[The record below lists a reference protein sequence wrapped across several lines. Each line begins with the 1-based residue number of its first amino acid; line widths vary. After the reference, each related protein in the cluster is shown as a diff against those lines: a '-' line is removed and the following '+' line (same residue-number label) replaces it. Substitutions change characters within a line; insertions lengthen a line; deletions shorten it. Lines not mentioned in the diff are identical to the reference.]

1 MLAYVKEAPEGIDVT
16 VPNAARMYDYYLGG
30 KDNFAADRE
39 AAEKVL
45 TLVPQLRQSVVENR
59 RFLERVIRFL
69 AAEGIDQFIDIG
81 AGLPTVN
88 PVHEVAREIS
98 PDARVCYV
106 DYDPVVVSH
115 GKALLRVPDHS
126 IMVRADLR
134 KPRELLADPL
144 VTEFLDLTRPVAV
157 LLIAVLHFVADEDD
171 PYQIVAD
178 LRDALAPGSY
188 IALVHLSGDFVASDA
203 GRQATEIY
211 RQASADIYHRD
222 RAEILRLFDGFD
234 LVPPG
239 LVPKHE
245 WRPDGGDPGYRTGN
259 VSWGGVAR
267 KP

>member
-1 MLAYVKEAPEGIDVT
+1 MLIRVKEAPEGIDVT

-39 AAEKVL
+39 AAEKIL
-45 TLVPQLRQSVVENR
+45 ALVPQLRQSVVENR
-59 RFLERVIRFL
+59 RFLARVVSFL
-69 AAEGIDQFIDIG
+69 TSEGIDQFIDIG

-88 PVHEVAREIS
+88 PVHQVAQEIS
-98 PDARVCYV
+98 PNAKVCYV

-115 GKALLRVPDHS
+115 GNALLRVPDHS
-126 IMVRADLR
+126 IMVQADLR
-134 KPRELLADPL
+134 KPGELLANPQ
-144 VTEFLDLTRPVAV
+144 VTEFLDLSKPVAV
-157 LLIAVLHFVADEDD
+157 LLIAVLHFVADEDQ
-171 PYQIVAD
+171 PHRIVAD

-188 IALVHLSGDFVASDA
+188 LTLVHLSGDFVAEDA
-203 GRQATEIY
+203 GRQAVEIY
-211 RQASADIYHRD
+211 KRASADLYHRD
-222 RAEILRLFDGFD
+222 RAEILRFFDGFD

-245 WRPDGGDPGYRTGN
+245 WRPDGGNAGHRTGN